1 MAMTTLGEDPLQHV
15 SISGP
20 VIEMWGD
27 PAPEV
32 MDRLSMRYAGEAW
45 PEREGCVSAL
55 VEIERW
61 NTGGVLSESS
71 DYSSAERSQ

>member
-1 MAMTTLGEDPLQHV
+1 
-15 SISGP
+15 
-20 VIEMWGD
+20 
-27 PAPEV
+27 
-32 MDRLSMRYAGEAW
+32 MRYTGEAW

-71 DYSSAERSQ
+71 DYSSALRGRSEASA